1 MLSNH
6 KRPPGPDN
14 RGERSRFLFDKRPM
28 HEKALDIEDPT
39 SIDDK
44 TASKGKIQELKSW
57 INKHT
62 TIDDI
67 FN

>member
-1 MLSNH
+1 
-6 KRPPGPDN
+6 
-14 RGERSRFLFDKRPM
+14 M